1 MPGKPKP
8 QFSYFVS
15 HGNVS
20 VTSRSPIWQQPLPV
34 NRSLSPAA
42 GDRPPSYGDYF
53 TAVRTFLENT
63 GGEFVSHAIQERSEP
78 ETKPVKIRR
87 IRVNLEKHGEFYH
100 PAHLQVLTGHQEIS
114 FVLNVAVSETGIRHI
129 MDEYRCL
136 QKLNSEFDH
145 SFLPRVYGI
154 GEVTAAGNRRIR
166 MFLGQWFEDYH
177 EFHLTRSSSDNKSR
191 IAVWLPRNNRFFLS
205 LEQSRELYRQAA
217 RILAY
222 YYDVETF
229 LHISAWH
236 HAAGDFIVRVN
247 AAGLDVKLI
256 TVRRYTPLLTN
267 VESLENTESPELI
280 LQALLIFFLKLSIRT
295 RLDRLDGV
303 GDMVWAEPA
312 SVGPTLA
319 GFAEGL
325 ALKPPVRA
333 LPDTIER
340 CFRYYLS
347 VCSRQDLYDLI
358 DAVAKSYHPDTAEHR
373 LLRRNIDEHVETLSG
388 AISTLCR

>member
-1 MPGKPKP
+1 M
-8 QFSYFVS
+8 
-15 HGNVS
+15 
-20 VTSRSPIWQQPLPV
+20 
-34 NRSLSPAA
+34 
-42 GDRPPSYGDYF
+42 
-53 TAVRTFLENT
+53 AVRTFLENT
-63 GGEFVSHAIQERSEP
+63 GGELISRALRERSGP
-78 ETKPVKIRR
+78 ETKPVPIRS

-100 PAHLQVLTGHQEIS
+100 PAHLQVLTEHQEIS

-129 MDEYRCL
+129 MDEYLCL

-154 GEVTAAGNRRIR
+154 GEVTAAGNRRIS

-177 EFHLTRSSSDNKSR
+177 EFHLTRSLSDDKNQ
-191 IAVWLPRNNRFFLS
+191 IAVWHPRNNRFFLS
-205 LEQSRELYRQAA
+205 LEQSRELYRQVAG
-217 RILAY
+217 ILAY

-236 HAAGDFIVRVN
+236 HAAGDFIVRVD

-256 TVRRYTPLLTN
+256 TVRRYTPLLTDL
-267 VESLENTESPELI
+267 ESLESTGRSPELI
-280 LQALLIFFLKLSIRT
+280 LQALLIFFLNLSIRT

-303 GDMVWAEPA
+303 GHMVWADPA
-312 SVGPTLA
+312 TVGPTLA

-325 ALKPPVRA
+325 ALKPPVRG
-333 LPDTIER
+333 LPDSIER

-347 VCSRQDLYDLI
+347 VCTREDLYDLI
-358 DAVAKSYHPDTAEHR
+358 NAVTKVYNPDTAEHR

-388 AISTLCR
+388 AIQQFRTW